1 MYEVTG
7 DTQELNLGA
16 TGVDEILQNVSMII
30 RTPKYSVPLDRNFGI
45 DASMVDMPIEVA
57 ENLLT
62 VKVIEAI
69 QEFEPRATVQKVTYA
84 KDHLT
89 GMLKPKVQVMINGI
103 N

>member
-1 MYEVTG
+1 MYEITG
-7 DTQELNLGA
+7 DIKELNLGA
-16 TGVDEILQNVSMII
+16 TGVDEILQNISTII

-57 ENLLT
+57 ENLVT
-62 VKVIEAI
+62 VKIIEAI
-69 QEFEPRATVQKVTYA
+69 QEFEPRAIVQKVSYT

-89 GMLKPKVQVMINGI
+89 GTLKPKVQVIINGI